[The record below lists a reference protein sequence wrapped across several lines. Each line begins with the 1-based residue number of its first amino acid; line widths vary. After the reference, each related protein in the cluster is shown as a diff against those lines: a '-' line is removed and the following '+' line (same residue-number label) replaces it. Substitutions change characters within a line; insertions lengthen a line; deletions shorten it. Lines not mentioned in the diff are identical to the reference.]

1 MRKLLRFGLL
11 TLAGMALACSE
22 TIEMRIPVRPVS
34 LELDLTYQDKA
45 LNAIQ
50 GWKIYRQNNVD
61 QAGEYTGF
69 GGVLVYHGLDA
80 SGGDSFYA
88 FDAACPHEASS
99 NVLIEVD
106 ESAIYGICPQCGSKY
121 ELLNG
126 IGNPVEGPAAQ
137 ARLQLQRYQTERIG
151 NTLHVYN

>member
-1 MRKLLRFGLL
+1 MRKLLRVGLL

-34 LELDLTYQDKA
+34 LELDLTYQDTA

-50 GWKIYRQNNVD
+50 GWKIYRQQDVD

-88 FDAACPHEASS
+88 FDAACPYEASS
-99 NVLIEVD
+99 SVLIGVD
-106 ESAIYGICPQCGSKY
+106 ESAVYGICPQCGSKF

-137 ARLQLQRYQTERIG
+137 ERFQLKRYQTERTG
-151 NTLHVYN
+151 NTIHVFN

>member
-1 MRKLLRFGLL
+1 MRLGLL
-11 TLAGMALACSE
+11 TLVGMALACSD
-22 TIEMRIPVRPVS
+22 TIEMRIPVRPVN

-50 GWKIYRQNNVD
+50 GWKIYRQKDVD

-69 GGVLVYHGLDA
+69 GGVLVYHGLNT

-88 FDAACPHEASS
+88 FDAACPYEASS
-99 NVLIEVD
+99 SVTIEVD
-106 ESAIYGICPQCGSKY
+106 ESAIYGICPKCGSKF

-137 ARLQLQRYQTERIG
+137 ERFQLKQYQTERSG
-151 NTLHVYN
+151 NIIRVYN

>member
-50 GWKIYRQNNVD
+50 GWKIYRPQDVD

-69 GGVLVYHGLDA
+69 GGVLVYHGLEDRK
-80 SGGDSFYA
+80 S
-88 FDAACPHEASS
+88 
-99 NVLIEVD
+99 VV
-106 ESAIYGICPQCGSKY
+106 
-121 ELLNG
+121 
-126 IGNPVEGPAAQ
+126 
-137 ARLQLQRYQTERIG
+137 
-151 NTLHVYN
+151 

>member
-50 GWKIYRQNNVD
+50 GWK
-61 QAGEYTGF
+61 
-69 GGVLVYHGLDA
+69 L
-80 SGGDSFYA
+80 
-88 FDAACPHEASS
+88 
-99 NVLIEVD
+99 
-106 ESAIYGICPQCGSKY
+106 
-121 ELLNG
+121 
-126 IGNPVEGPAAQ
+126 
-137 ARLQLQRYQTERIG
+137 
-151 NTLHVYN
+151 

>member
-1 MRKLLRFGLL
+1 MRKILRIGLL

-22 TIEMRIPVRPVS
+22 KIEMRIPVRPVN

-50 GWKIYRQNNVD
+50 GWKIYRQKDVD

-69 GGVLVYHGLDA
+69 GGVLVYHGLNA
-80 SGGDSFYA
+80 SGGNSFYA
-88 FDAACPHEASS
+88 FDAACPYEASS
-99 NVLIEVD
+99 SITIEVD
-106 ESAIYGICPQCGSKY
+106 ESAIYGICPKCGSKY

-137 ARLQLQRYQTERIG
+137 ERFQLQRYQTEQVGTRIHIH
-151 NTLHVYN
+151 N

>member
-1 MRKLLRFGLL
+1 MRKLLRLGLL

-50 GWKIYRQNNVD
+50 GWKIYRQQDVD

-88 FDAACPHEASS
+88 FDAACPYEASS
-99 NVLIEVD
+99 SVLIGVD
-106 ESAIYGICPQCGSKY
+106 ESAVYGLCHQCGRKSG
-121 ELLNG
+121 LLNG
-126 IGNPVEGPAAQ
+126 IRNEVEGPADQ
-137 ARLQLQRYQTERIG
+137 ERFQLKRYQTERTG
-151 NTLHVYN
+151 NTIHVFN

>member
-1 MRKLLRFGLL
+1 MRKLKRIALCA
-11 TLAGMALACSE
+11 LAGIALACGE
-22 TIEMRIPVRPVS
+22 TIEMRIPVRPVN

-50 GWKIYRQNNVD
+50 GWKIYRQRDVD

-69 GGVLVYHGLDA
+69 GGVLVYHGLDS
-80 SGGDSFYA
+80 SGSDSFYA
-88 FDAACPHEASS
+88 FDAACPYEASS
-99 NVLIEVD
+99 SVLIGVD
-106 ESAIYGICPQCGSKY
+106 ESAVYGICPQCGSKF

-137 ARLQLQRYQTERIG
+137 ERFQLKRYQTERTG
-151 NTLHVYN
+151 NTIHVFN